1 MATGTLRKYPRIK
14 FVFCHGG
21 GALTPL
27 LARLEGFTGWFEC
40 GPERL
45 AQMFPEGLEAEFRR
59 LYFECAQAY
68 APEQMALL
76 MRRVPTSQIL
86 FGTDYD
92 RFPIRHSVE
101 RLAQLD
107 LPQDTRA
114 AIEHGNARRLLGL

>member
-1 MATGTLRKYPRIK
+1 MAATGQNSSNTARTILHLMATGRLRKYPRIK

-27 LARLEGFTGWFEC
+27 LARPEGFTGWFEC
-40 GPERL
+40 GP
-45 AQMFPEGLEAEFRR
+45 
-59 LYFECAQAY
+59 
-68 APEQMALL
+68 
-76 MRRVPTSQIL
+76 
-86 FGTDYD
+86 
-92 RFPIRHSVE
+92 E